1 MDRLN
6 KVNEDPRFQSYMSA
20 EEDDRKIKN
29 SIKREYYDKGVV
41 EGKEQ
46 GFDNAKK
53 IITQIMSEEGISS
66 DILSRITEL
75 SSDND
80 ENPRFQSY
88 ISAEEN
94 DRKIKNSIKREYY
107 DKGVVEG
114 VRASANKLIES
125 GISIEEVCKIL
136 DISEDDLR

>member
-1 MDRLN
+1 MNIIKTLTKSDKVVSSYMDRLN
-6 KVNEDPRFQSYMSA
+6 KVNEDPRFQSYISA
-20 EEDDRKIKN
+20 EED
-29 SIKREYYDKGVV
+29 
-41 EGKEQ
+41 
-46 GFDNAKK
+46 
-53 IITQIMSEEGISS
+53 
-66 DILSRITEL
+66 
-75 SSDND
+75 
-80 ENPRFQSY
+80 
-88 ISAEEN
+88 